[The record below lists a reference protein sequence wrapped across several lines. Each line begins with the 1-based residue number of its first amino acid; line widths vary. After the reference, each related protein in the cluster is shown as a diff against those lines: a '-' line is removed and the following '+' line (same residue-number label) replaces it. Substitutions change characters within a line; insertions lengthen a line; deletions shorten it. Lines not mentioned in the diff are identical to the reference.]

1 MAECSPHSLP
11 LPPPLPPCQA
21 LVNGR
26 RVPGPGGGFGTL
38 ELPPPLSSCRGC
50 WELWLS
56 ARCFPT
62 CVLLAGMCLWV
73 LGPLLTCDLCCPL
86 TSADLGGVER
96 SCWGIENGFSFVG
109 YNIAVILFLLLTT
122 VILMGPVFYFLI
134 PSIFTAGL
142 REFFPLYFYI

>member
-1 MAECSPHSLP
+1 MQRVLG
-11 LPPPLPPCQA
+11 A
-21 LVNGR
+21 LAVS
-26 RVPGPGGGFGTL
+26 TL
-38 ELPPPLSSCRGC
+38 FSCT
-50 WELWLS
+50 
-56 ARCFPT
+56 A

-122 VILMGPVFYFLI
+122 VILMRPVFYF
-134 PSIFTAGL
+134 
-142 REFFPLYFYI
+142 